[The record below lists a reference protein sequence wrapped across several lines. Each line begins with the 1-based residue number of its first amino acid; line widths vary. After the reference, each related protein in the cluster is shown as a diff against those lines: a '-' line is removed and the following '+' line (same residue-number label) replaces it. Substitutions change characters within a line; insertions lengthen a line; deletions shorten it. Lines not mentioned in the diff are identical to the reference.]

1 MIASQIVAQLY
12 TVRDYIQNP
21 ADIAKSLKKVRDI
34 GYRAVQVSGMG
45 PIPEAELKAILDG
58 EGLVCCATHEGAER
72 ILNEPQAIVDRLN
85 ALDCQHTAYPH
96 PANVDLS
103 NLAGVDALAA
113 RLNTA
118 GKLLHSRGL
127 TLSYHN
133 HHIEF
138 RKVGG
143 QTILSRLM
151 QMTDPH
157 YLQLELDTYWAQ
169 YGGGDPVE
177 WCIQS
182 KGRLPLLH
190 LKDYEI
196 GEDNQPHFASI
207 GRGNLDWQRI
217 ILAAEASGCQ
227 WFIVEQDTCPGD
239 PFDSLQQSYEYL
251 VNTFCMKEVE
261 M

>member
-12 TVRDYIQNP
+12 TVRDYIKTP
-21 ADIAKSLKKVRDI
+21 PEIAKSLKKIREI
-34 GYRAVQVSGMG
+34 GYDAVQVSGMG
-45 PIPEAELKAILDG
+45 PIPEAELKSMLDG

-72 ILNEPQAIVDRLN
+72 ILNDTQQIVDRLN
-85 ALDCQHTAYPH
+85 ALNCQHTAYPH

-103 NLAGVDALAA
+103 CLQGVDALAS
-113 RLNTA
+113 RLDAA
-118 GKLLHSRGL
+118 GKLLYAHGM

-133 HHIEF
+133 HQIEF

-151 QMTDPH
+151 EKTDPR
-157 YLQLELDTYWAQ
+157 YLKLELDTYWAQ
-169 YGGGDPVE
+169 YGGGDPVT
-177 WCIQS
+177 WCQQS
-182 KGRLPLLH
+182 NGRLPLLH

-196 GEDNQPHFASI
+196 GEDNQPRFASI
-207 GRGNLDWQRI
+207 GRGNLDWHRI
-217 ILAAEASGCQ
+217 IVAAEASGCQ

-239 PFDSLQQSYEYL
+239 PFDALKQSYEYL
-251 VNTFCMKEVE
+251 SATFCSKEVE